1 MDYVFQAVVL
11 GLLLSLMVGPVFF
24 LLLEISI
31 TKGFKSALIFD
42 LGVLLSDVFYIFIS
56 LFFAYELRGIGA
68 LNNLLL
74 SLIGG
79 GLFLAYGIY
88 NLRFKKVDLSESSQL
103 KNKPVKP
110 DKVLPRN
117 KKILLNKRDI
127 WILCLKGF
135 TLNLLNPG
143 VLIYWLAI
151 VAKGFD
157 LTENHQGSWHIY
169 FFILIVLTVFFG
181 LDVLKAYL
189 ANRLKPLVTD
199 KLLKALN
206 ILIGSVFIGTGIFLI
221 LRQFFKM

>member
-1 MDYVFQAVVL
+1 MDYVFQAVVM
-11 GLLLSLMVGPVFF
+11 GLLLSFMVGPVFF

-42 LGVLLSDVFYIFIS
+42 LGVLLSDLFYIFIS
-56 LFFAYELRGIGA
+56 LFFAYELRGIGV
-68 LNNLLL
+68 LNNYLL
-74 SLIGG
+74 SFIGG
-79 GLFLAYGIY
+79 SLFLAYGIY
-88 NLRFKKVDLSESSQL
+88 NLRFKKVALSGENSLML
-103 KNKPVKP
+103 KASKS
-110 DKVLPRN
+110 DKIFPRN
-117 KKILLNKRDI
+117 KRRILNTRDV

-157 LTENHQGSWHIY
+157 LTENYLGQWHIY
-169 FFILIVLTVFFG
+169 LFIFIVLAVFFG

-199 KLLKALN
+199 RLLKALN

-221 LRQFFKM
+221 LRQFFKL